1 MFYGKS
7 KWQKNDKRTI
17 PQLYSCGNEE
27 NTGRK
32 EGEEDM
38 REIKKFIS
46 IDNKEFDNEKE
57 CVDYEQTIIDY
68 IADNIL
74 SKECSECQNYSLCQ
88 YLTEKHVCHKN
99 LCCFIMDS
107 IIKEFGK

>member
-1 MFYGKS
+1 
-7 KWQKNDKRTI
+7 
-17 PQLYSCGNEE
+17 
-27 NTGRK
+27 
-32 EGEEDM
+32 M
-38 REIKKFIS
+38 REVKKFIS
-46 IDNKEFDNEKE
+46 IDNKEFDNENE

-68 IADNIL
+68 IADNIF

-88 YLTEKHVCHKN
+88 YLTENNVCHKN